1 MVQKKKYALI
11 IFFVL
16 VTLGSISSLYIP
28 KSFAEQEDVIVIPSE
43 AIRLRILANSNSAE
57 DQKIKRI
64 VRDRVN
70 EQITEWVSGLTS
82 IEEARTSIVNNLDEL
97 EMIAQNVLAENNIK
111 QPVKVEFG
119 KVDFPTK
126 LYGNFLYPAG
136 SYEAVLI
143 TIGKGAGAN
152 WWCVLFPPLCFLDF
166 SSGSAVSD
174 GLEDE
179 GQKEGKDGTNDDGQE
194 LFIAEEEEEVEVKFF
209 LLEFFKRLFS

>member
-126 LYGNFLYPAG
+126 L
-136 SYEAVLI
+136 
-143 TIGKGAGAN
+143 
-152 WWCVLFPPLCFLDF
+152 
-166 SSGSAVSD
+166 
-174 GLEDE
+174 
-179 GQKEGKDGTNDDGQE
+179 
-194 LFIAEEEEEVEVKFF
+194 
-209 LLEFFKRLFS
+209 